1 MNLSVFRRYTAP
13 AVLLAAVW
21 LVVTHNTPYWRLL
34 IEQTGHSPWFLA
46 SLGVF
51 TVAVVNLVLSLL
63 TFGRTTRYVLAL
75 LLCVSAAAAW
85 FMSHMGVMLDKGMIE
100 NVFETDRV
108 EALELLNPGVV
119 LNLLLLGALPAAV
132 LWFLVPRR
140 QSLRTVVREK
150 AFAVGLSLFAVVVAV
165 APFYK
170 DYASLFRNHREVRY
184 LLTPVNAVGSLYGYL
199 SDLAE
204 TPSELVR
211 VGADARKGPAWQGK
225 ERPVLSVIVLG
236 ETARAES
243 FSLYGYER
251 PTNPELGRRDLIRF
265 DEVSTCGTAT
275 AVSLPCM
282 FSDLGREDF
291 DRAAVRS
298 RESLLDVLQ
307 HAGMRAVWLDNNSGC
322 KGVCRNAETWSPE
335 GLDIPQMC
343 TDGECLDAIL
353 LDRLDR
359 ELAAVTTDTVVVIHM
374 NGSHGPSYYRRYPE
388 TFRHFTPDCRS
399 DELSDCTRDEILN
412 SYDNSIRYTDWFV
425 AEVLDRLDRAARQ
438 LDTSLLY
445 VSDHGESLGEFGLY
459 LHGTPYFMAP
469 KEQTRVPMLLWLSS
483 SFAGDFGIDPA
494 CLRRHH
500 ADPVSHDNLFHSVLG
515 MLDIHTDA
523 RHEDLDLFA
532 GCTAHPGAGEHHA
545 AVAPGG
551 KAAVEHGRSGGAH
564 AHGP

>member
-1 MNLSVFRRYTAP
+1 MNLSLFRRYTAP
-13 AVLLAAVW
+13 AVLLAATW
-21 LVVTHNTPYWRLL
+21 LVVAHNAPYWRLL
-34 IEQTGHSPWFLA
+34 TGQAGQDPWFLA
-46 SLGVF
+46 SLALF
-51 TVAVVNLVLSLL
+51 TLAVVNLVLSLL
-63 TFGRTTRYVLAL
+63 TFGRATRYVLAL

-85 FMSHMGVMLDKGMIE
+85 FMGHMGVMLDKGMIE

-119 LNLLLLGALPAAV
+119 LNVLLLGALPAAV
-132 LWFLVPRR
+132 LWFLLPRR
-140 QSLRTVVREK
+140 QSLGTVVREK
-150 AFAVGLSLFAVVVAV
+150 AFAVGLSLFAIVVAV

-199 SDLAE
+199 SDLAD
-204 TPSELVR
+204 TPPEIVR
-211 VGADARKGPAWQGK
+211 IGTDAHKGPAWQGK

-282 FSDLGREDF
+282 FSDLGREEF

-298 RESLLDVLQ
+298 REGLLDVLKR
-307 HAGMRAVWLDNNSGC
+307 AGLRTVWLDNNSGC

-343 TDGECLDAIL
+343 ADGECLDAIL
-353 LDRLDR
+353 VDRLEQ
-359 ELAAVTTDTVVVIHM
+359 ELAAATTDTVIVIHM

-388 TFRHFTPDCRS
+388 SFRYFTPDCRS

-425 AEVLDRLDRAARQ
+425 AEALDRLQGAADRF
-438 LDTSLLY
+438 DTSLLY

-469 KEQTRVPMLLWLSS
+469 REQTRVPMLLWLSP
-483 SFAGDFGIDPA
+483 SFAGDFRIDDA
-494 CLRRHH
+494 CLRRRQSE
-500 ADPVSHDNLFHSVLG
+500 PLSHDNLFHSVLG
-515 MLDIHTDA
+515 MLDIRTEVRRD
-523 RHEDLDLFA
+523 ELNLFA
-532 GCTAHPGAGEHHA
+532 ACSSHPGAGDHQVAGPA
-545 AVAPGG
+545 AAPRT
-551 KAAVEHGRSGGAH
+551 EHGRGAYSRM
-564 AHGP
+564 HGP